1 MRNFKNTIY
10 LHILFVLCLNIVF
23 AQTFG
28 KRFIQPVTRPTK
40 ASPQQIPQMVEPFEE
55 YFALEEV
62 VDPATYIV
70 GPGDKF
76 GLNILTNENI
86 SLSLVVSPTGD
97 LLIPSVG
104 IVNIACKTLA
114 EAIIYVKDFVKSQ
127 AYPNAKVDM
136 TLLNIRQ
143 FQIQISGAVSKP
155 GFYSITPLTRLHE
168 IVEQAE
174 GFHQFAQEYNIKISR
189 ANGDNT
195 VINYLDFLRN
205 GSLASDPTFLE
216 GDKIF
221 VPFGDVEKEGI
232 VIRGSI
238 SGRGYDIIQKGET
251 LGEFL
256 QRRARFSEKADL
268 ESVTITR
275 IVNGKEKFLTIFPKN
290 FKTTVLKPGDAIDI
304 LSERGVSVNGFVQA
318 PGGYSF
324 FPGYTCSDYINL
336 AGGNTI
342 EGNPD
347 KAIIRHLD
355 GIIEKGQAVL
365 IRRGDVVVVPRTNK
379 SVLFGDSS
387 ILQIVSS
394 ITAVILT
401 YIAAT
406 KG

>member
-1 MRNFKNTIY
+1 VRNFKNIIY
-10 LHILFVLCLNIVF
+10 LHILLVLSLNIVC

-28 KRFIQPVTRPTK
+28 KRFVQPVTSTK
-40 ASPQQIPQMVEPFEE
+40 TPPQQIPQMVEPFEE
-55 YFALEEV
+55 YFALEEA

-76 GLNILTNENI
+76 GLNILTSENI

-104 IVNIACKTLA
+104 IVNIAAKTLA
-114 EAIIYVKDFVKSQ
+114 EAFSIIESFVKSQ
-127 AYPNAKVDM
+127 AYPNAKINT
-136 TLLNIRQ
+136 TLINVRQ
-143 FQIQISGAVSKP
+143 LQIQISGAVNKP
-155 GFYSITPLTRLHE
+155 GFYIVMPLTRFHE
-168 IVEQAE
+168 IIEQAE

-189 ANGDNT
+189 ANGDNN

-205 GSLASDPTFLE
+205 GSLTSDPTFLE

-238 SGRGYDIIQKGET
+238 SGGGYDIIQEAET
-251 LGEFL
+251 LGNFL
-256 QRRARFSEKADL
+256 QRRAKFSINADL

-275 IVNGKEKFLTIFPKN
+275 IVNGKEKFLTIFPKD
-290 FKTTVLKPGDAIDI
+290 FKTAVLKPGDAIDI
-304 LSERGVSVNGFVQA
+304 LSERGVSVNGFVQV
-318 PGGYSF
+318 PGGYTF

-355 GIIEKGQAVL
+355 GTIEKGQSVL
-365 IRRGDVVVVPRTNK
+365 IRRGDVVVVPRTRK

-387 ILQIVSS
+387 ILEISAAL
-394 ITAVILT
+394 TTVILT
-401 YIAAT
+401 FIAAIA
-406 KG
+406 K